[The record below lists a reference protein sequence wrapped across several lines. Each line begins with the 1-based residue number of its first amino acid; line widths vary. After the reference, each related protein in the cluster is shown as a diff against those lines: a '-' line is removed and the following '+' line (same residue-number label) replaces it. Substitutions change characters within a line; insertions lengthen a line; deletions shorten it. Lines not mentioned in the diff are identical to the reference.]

1 MWQGIQLG
9 SGFNVK
15 LCYAKE
21 ILLAGDA
28 VGLNNDHDLT
38 VPLARFLEH
47 NQGLISERLGFI
59 DETLSSYRSH
69 CRREC
74 RRKRQVLS
82 YQFLYHLYDQPRYP
96 GGIAKSSIEAEHDPR
111 VHQLMVDSKTV
122 FETAYERLAH
132 VSQSEAATWWYIVWV
147 GLLCFYYICLI
158 TCH

>member
-1 MWQGIQLG
+1 VQLG
-9 SGFNVK
+9 SGFNVELRYTK
-15 LCYAKE
+15 K

-38 VPLARFLEH
+38 VLLARFLKTNRE
-47 NQGLISERLGFI
+47 LISERLGFI

-74 RRKRQVLS
+74 RRKREALS
-82 YQFLYHLYDQPRYP
+82 HQFLYHVYDQPQFP

-111 VHQLMVDSKTV
+111 VHRLMVDSKTA
-122 FETAYERLAH
+122 FGIAYERLVH
-132 VSQSEAATWWYIVWV
+132 VSQSEAATWWYIIWV
-147 GLLCFYYICLI
+147 RLLCLYDPCSI